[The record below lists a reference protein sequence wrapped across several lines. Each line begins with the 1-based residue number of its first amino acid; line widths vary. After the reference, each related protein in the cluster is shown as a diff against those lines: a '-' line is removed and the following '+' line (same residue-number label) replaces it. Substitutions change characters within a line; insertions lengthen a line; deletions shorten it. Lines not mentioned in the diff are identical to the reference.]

1 MIKGIN
7 TLSWVAIL
15 CGILGFDGSQIAT
28 ATNGTS
34 RDSAQDKFTL
44 LNNHQ
49 QLALQPTRPTETPD
63 QWVELGRRVH
73 GGFGSYIALGI
84 RIGLDA
90 MQRLDAAPRTLD
102 VTYYSGAIAPC
113 PCVADGIMIATTS
126 TPGQNLLRVATTT
139 SPEGTFGVAEIRVSR
154 QRSALRNRTTGT
166 ALRYTIPTTAK
177 TQLDSWNQNTTGR
190 QRYDAVMSAS
200 EETLFSVE
208 VIP

>member
-15 CGILGFDGSQIAT
+15 CGILGFDGSPIAT
-28 ATNGTS
+28 ATNGIL

-44 LNNHQ
+44 LNDHQ
-49 QLALQPTRPTETPD
+49 QLTLQQTRSTETPD

-90 MQRLDAAPRTLD
+90 MQRLNADSRTLD
-102 VTYYSGAIAPC
+102 VTYYSGVIAPC

-126 TPGQNLLRVATTT
+126 TPGQNLLRVTTT
-139 SPEGTFGVAEIRVSR
+139 ASPEGTFGVAEIRDR
-154 QRSALRNRTTGT
+154 KTGK
-166 ALRYTIPTTAK
+166 ALRYTIPAIAK
-177 TQLDSWNQNTTGR
+177 TQLDIWNQNTTGR
-190 QRYDAVMSAS
+190 QRYDAVMNAS
-200 EETLFSVE
+200 EESLFSVE
-208 VIP
+208 AIP

>member
-15 CGILGFDGSQIAT
+15 CGILGFDGSQIAV
-28 ATNGTS
+28 AANGIL
-34 RDSAQDKFTL
+34 RDSAQDKFAL
-44 LNNHQ
+44 LNDHQ

-90 MQRLDAAPRTLD
+90 MQRLNADPRTLN

-113 PCVADGIMIATTS
+113 PCVANGIMIATTS
-126 TPGQNLLRVATTT
+126 TPGQNLLRVTTT
-139 SPEGTFGVAEIRVSR
+139 ASPEGTFGVVEIRDR
-154 QRSALRNRTTGT
+154 KTGKM
-166 ALRYTIPTTAK
+166 LRYTIPATTR
-177 TQLDSWNQNTTGR
+177 TQLDAWNQNTTGR
-190 QRYDAVMSAS
+190 QRYDAVMNAS
-200 EETLFSVE
+200 EESLFSVE
-208 VIP
+208 AIP

>member
-28 ATNGTS
+28 AANGIL
-34 RDSAQDKFTL
+34 RDSAQDKFAL
-44 LNNHQ
+44 LNDHQ
-49 QLALQPTRPTETPD
+49 PLALQQERPIETPD

-90 MQRLDAAPRTLD
+90 MQRLNATPRTLD

-139 SPEGTFGVAEIRVSR
+139 SPEGTFGVAEIRD
-154 QRSALRNRTTGT
+154 LKTGKM
-166 ALRYTIPTTAK
+166 LRYTIPATTR
-177 TQLDSWNQNTTGR
+177 TQLDAWNRDTTGR
-190 QRYDAVMSAS
+190 QRYDAVMNAS
-200 EETLFSVE
+200 EESLFSVE
-208 VIP
+208 AIP

>member
-28 ATNGTS
+28 AANGIP
-34 RDSAQDKFTL
+34 RDSAQDKFAL
-44 LNNHQ
+44 LNDHQ
-49 QLALQPTRPTETPD
+49 PLALLQTRSTETPD

-139 SPEGTFGVAEIRVSR
+139 SPEGTFGVAEIRD
-154 QRSALRNRTTGT
+154 RTTGET
-166 ALRYTIPTTAK
+166 LRYAIPATAK
-177 TQLDSWNQNTTGR
+177 AQLDDWNQNTTGR
-190 QRYDAVMSAS
+190 QRYDAVMNAS
-200 EETLFSVE
+200 EESLFSVE
-208 VIP
+208 AIL

>member
-44 LNNHQ
+44 LNDHQ

-90 MQRLDAAPRTLD
+90 MQRLDANPRTLD
-102 VTYYSGAIAPC
+102 VTYYSGVSAPC

-139 SPEGTFGVAEIRVSR
+139 SPEGTFGVAEIRDR
-154 QRSALRNRTTGT
+154 ATGKM
-166 ALRYTIPTTAK
+166 LRYTIPATTR
-177 TQLDSWNQNTTGR
+177 TQLDAWNQNTTGR

-200 EETLFSVE
+200 GETLFSVE

>member
-15 CGILGFDGSQIAT
+15 CGVLGFDGSQIAT
-28 ATNGTS
+28 AANGIL
-34 RDSAQDKFTL
+34 RDSAQDKFAL
-44 LNNHQ
+44 LNDHQ
-49 QLALQPTRPTETPD
+49 QLALQLTRLTETPD

-90 MQRLDAAPRTLD
+90 MQRLNADPRTLD

-126 TPGQNLLRVATTT
+126 TPGQNLLRVATTA
-139 SPEGTFGVAEIRVSR
+139 SPEGTFGVAEIRD
-154 QRSALRNRTTGT
+154 RTTGET
-166 ALRYTIPTTAK
+166 LRYTIPATARA
-177 TQLDSWNQNTTGR
+177 QLDDWNQNTTGR
-190 QRYDAVMSAS
+190 QRYDAVMNAS
-200 EETLFSVE
+200 EDTLFSVE
-208 VIP
+208 AIP

>member
-15 CGILGFDGSQIAT
+15 CGILGFNGSQIAT
-28 ATNGTS
+28 ATNGVL

-44 LNNHQ
+44 LNDHQ
-49 QLALQPTRPTETPD
+49 QLALQPTRSTETPD

-90 MQRLDAAPRTLD
+90 MQRLDADPRTLD
-102 VTYYSGAIAPC
+102 ITYYSGAIAPC

-139 SPEGTFGVAEIRVSR
+139 SPEGTFGVAEV
-154 QRSALRNRTTGT
+154 RNRTTEET
-166 ALRYTIPTTAK
+166 LHYTISATARA
-177 TQLDSWNQNTTGR
+177 QLDDWNQNTTGR
-190 QRYDAVMSAS
+190 QRYNAVMNAS

>member
-28 ATNGTS
+28 AANGIL
-34 RDSAQDKFTL
+34 RDSAQAKFAL
-44 LNNHQ
+44 LNDHQ
-49 QLALQPTRPTETPD
+49 QLAFQQTRSTETPD
-63 QWVELGRRVH
+63 QWVELGRRMH

-90 MQRLDAAPRTLD
+90 MQRLDADPRTLD

-126 TPGQNLLRVATTT
+126 TPGQNLLRVAAT
-139 SPEGTFGVAEIRVSR
+139 SSPRGTFGVAESR
-154 QRSALRNRTTGT
+154 DRKMGKMLRYSIPAAAKAQLDTWNQKTTG
-166 ALRYTIPTTAK
+166 
-177 TQLDSWNQNTTGR
+177 Q
-190 QRYDAVMSAS
+190 QRYDAVMNAS
-200 EETLFSVE
+200 ETTLFAVE
-208 VIP
+208 VIR